1 MKRTRYCA
9 GRVQL
14 MHISGE
20 VLLTGCCSSEVCSA
34 MNCNLDLQRE
44 LDSSMQNL
52 SVSFKVYIIEKRKV
66 FEAYLIELYQLE
78 IRRITI
84 EYVVH

>member
-1 MKRTRYCA
+1 
-9 GRVQL
+9 
-14 MHISGE
+14 
-20 VLLTGCCSSEVCSA
+20 